1 MIACICTCV
10 ENDTLK
16 GEKYWYSVGWLDLM
30 AAVQTTIDGTQGG
43 AGKQKRQSYKRERKL
58 EVIAFPSFL
67 LPVTSHDTWPPCIK
81 KCHIVF
87 ACSRDTCPTIT
98 SSFLTHTACL
108 SWSLRGSGNTIRISP
123 KLGSPN
129 RLVDMMPTNDAIETV
144 RSFNLARHLHATRL
158 LRRCGRLHPPNYEH
172 AYKRINPYHREL

>member
-1 MIACICTCV
+1 
-10 ENDTLK
+10 
-16 GEKYWYSVGWLDLM
+16 M

-58 EVIAFPSFL
+58 EVTAFYHSSNLYKTSREFSLNTKTILRWVKDEQKIRGSKKGSFL

-87 ACSRDTCPTIT
+87 ACSRGTCPTIT

-108 SWSLRGSGNTIRISP
+108 SWSLRGSGNTVRISP
-123 KLGSPN
+123 KLGVQIV
-129 RLVDMMPTNDAIETV
+129 L
-144 RSFNLARHLHATRL
+144 
-158 LRRCGRLHPPNYEH
+158 
-172 AYKRINPYHREL
+172 